1 MPGNADDRFYLYI
14 KASPDLWYF
23 FGYQAGALNVISSS
37 TRFND
42 ALLALKPKETQ
53 IKMPDGEIYEIVA
66 ANPSLADAF
75 VNRVKSGRKKE

>member
-1 MPGNADDRFYLYI
+1 
-14 KASPDLWYF
+14 
-23 FGYQAGALNVISSS
+23 VSSS

-42 ALLALKPKETQ
+42 ALIAMKAKDTQ
-53 IKMPDGEIYEIVA
+53 IKMPDGEIYEIVP